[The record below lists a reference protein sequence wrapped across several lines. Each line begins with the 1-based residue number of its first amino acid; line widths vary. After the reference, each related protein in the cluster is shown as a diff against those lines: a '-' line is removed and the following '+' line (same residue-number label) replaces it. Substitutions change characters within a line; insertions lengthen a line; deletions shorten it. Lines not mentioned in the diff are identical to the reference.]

1 MIWGTPHFRK
11 PARLCAAACF
21 CALALQDGPFRTLI
35 VFCLISDCRICGW
48 WMVDL
53 KHQQFSFW
61 PHELR
66 YVFFFI
72 TRLPWLVISY
82 HQSTAQIAQPLAQ
95 KGSCWNDKMIKH
107 QLVANHS
114 FAKKNMICLTLE
126 TWGTILSMEKQLDQ
140 LALVTMKSAINGI
153 IAK

>member
-21 CALALQDGPFRTLI
+21 CALALQDGPLRTLI

-82 HQSTAQIAQPLAQ
+82 QQSTAQIAQPLAQ
-95 KGSCWNDKMIKH
+95 KGSCWNDKTSAGGKPFVRQEKH
-107 QLVANHS
+107 DLFNPWNMGNHTVDG
-114 FAKKNMICLTLE
+114 KT
-126 TWGTILSMEKQLDQ
+126 TWPVGTGNYEVCD
-140 LALVTMKSAINGI
+140 
-153 IAK
+153 